1 MNFSLYIAKRYLKSN
16 SKNTAINTINWI
28 ASIGIIA
35 GSMALFVVLSVFSG
49 LIDFSLSF
57 TNTIDPDLKVIPKTG
72 KFFDFNPD
80 EAQELAKLND
90 IAFYSKTVEER
101 LLFTFDGKQQ
111 VANLKGVDTLFTKV
125 STVENG
131 LYGGQWIEPGTLQV
145 VVGYGISQ
153 KLSMGLMDFN
163 NTLQVFV
170 PKAGKGEINSPEDA
184 FLTQTL
190 VPIGMYAISEDID
203 LKYIFCDLPLA
214 QEMLFLKQNQL
225 SAIELKLKPNANEK
239 EVVQA
244 LNTIFKN
251 KVIIKNRA
259 QLNDSLYK
267 MLNTENIAV
276 YLIFTLVIIVVLF
289 NLIGALIM
297 MILEKK
303 SNLKTLFNLGVEI
316 KNLKNIFLFQGTI
329 LCFIGSLIGLF
340 LGIALVLA
348 QDYFNFIMITDTLAY
363 PVKFT
368 IQNVAIV
375 LATVTVLGFIASYI
389 AASRVNKKLVEH

>member
-57 TNTIDPDLKVIPKTG
+57 TNTIDPDLKIVPKAG
-72 KFFDFNPD
+72 KFLTLT
-80 EAQELAKLND
+80 EEETAQLNKLTD
-90 IAFYSKTVEER
+90 ITHYSKTVEER
-101 LLFTFDGKQQ
+101 LLFTFNDKQQ
-111 VANLKGVDTLFTKV
+111 VANLKGVDSLFTKV
-125 STVENG
+125 STVEEG

-153 KLSMGLMDFN
+153 KLSMGLMDFHN
-163 NTLQVFV
+163 SFQVFV
-170 PKAGKGEINSPEDA
+170 PKAGKGEINTPEDA

-190 VPIGMYAISEDID
+190 VPIGMYAISEEID
-203 LKYIFCDLPLA
+203 LKYVFCDLELA
-214 QEMLFLKQNQL
+214 QEMLFLKPNQF
-225 SAIELKLKPNANEK
+225 SSIELKLKPNTDENK
-239 EVVQA
+239 VLQQ
-244 LNTIFKN
+244 LKDIFKD
-251 KVIIKNRA
+251 KVIVKNRA

-303 SNLKTLFNLGVEI
+303 ANLKTLYNLGTEI
-316 KNLKNIFLFQGTI
+316 KSLKNIFLFQGTL
-329 LCFIGSLIGLF
+329 LCFIGALIGLV
-340 LGIALVLA
+340 LGIVIVLM
-348 QDYFNFIMITDTLAY
+348 QDYLKLIMITDTLAY
-363 PVKFT
+363 PVKLT
-368 IQNVAIV
+368 LQNSIIV
-375 LATVTVLGFIASYI
+375 LATVTILGFVASYI
-389 AASRVNKKLVEH
+389 AASRVNKKLLE

>member
-1 MNFSLYIAKRYLKSN
+1 
-16 SKNTAINTINWI
+16 
-28 ASIGIIA
+28 
-35 GSMALFVVLSVFSG
+35 MALFVVLSVFSG

-57 TNTIDPDLKVIPKTG
+57 TNTIDPDLKIIPKSG
-72 KFFDFNPD
+72 KFFSFESA
-80 EAQELAKLND
+80 EAAKLSKIKE

-111 VANLKGVDTLFTKV
+111 VANLKGVDSLFTKV
-125 STVENG
+125 STVEEG

-145 VVGYGISQ
+145 VAGYGISQ

-163 NTLQVFV
+163 NAFQVFV

-190 VPIGMYAISEDID
+190 VPIGVYAISEDID
-203 LKYIFCDLPLA
+203 MKYVFCDLPLA
-214 QEMLFLKQNQL
+214 QEMLFLKPNQL
-225 SAIELKLKPNANEK
+225 SAIEFKLKPNADEAK
-239 EVVQA
+239 VVQE
-244 LNTIFKN
+244 LTTIFKD
-251 KVIIKNRA
+251 KVLVKNRA

-303 SNLKTLFNLGVEI
+303 GNLKTLYNLGTEI
-316 KNLKNIFLFQGTI
+316 KNLKNIFLFQGTL

-340 LGIALVLA
+340 LGIAIVLA
-348 QDYFNFIMITDTLAY
+348 QDYFQLIMITDTLAY

-368 IQNVAIV
+368 VQNVLIV
-375 LATVTVLGFIASYI
+375 LATVTILGFAASYI
-389 AASRVNKKLVEH
+389 AASRVNKKLLE

>member
-57 TNTIDPDLKVIPKTG
+57 TNTVDPDLKIVPKSG
-72 KFFDFNPD
+72 KFFAFNPS
-80 EAQELAKLND
+80 EAQQLDKLKD
-90 IAFYSKTVEER
+90 VAYYSKTVEER

-111 VANLKGVDTLFTKV
+111 VANLKGVDSLFTKV
-125 STVENG
+125 STINEG
-131 LYGGQWIEPGTLQV
+131 LYDGDWIEPRTLQV

-163 NTLQVFV
+163 NAFQVFV

-190 VPIGMYAISEDID
+190 VPIGTYAISDDID
-203 LKYIFCDLPLA
+203 LKYVFCDLPLL
-214 QEMLFLKQNQL
+214 QEMLFLKANQL
-225 SAIELKLKPNANEK
+225 SAIEFKLNPNVDEAK
-239 EVVQA
+239 VVQE
-244 LNTIFKN
+244 LNTIFKD
-251 KVIIKNRA
+251 KVIVKNRA

-303 SNLKTLFNLGVEI
+303 GNLKTLYNLGAEI
-316 KNLKNIFLFQGTI
+316 KNLKNIFLFQGTL
-329 LCFIGSLIGLF
+329 LCFIGALIGLV
-340 LGIALVLA
+340 LGVAIVLA
-348 QDYFNFIMITDTLAY
+348 QDYFKLIMVSETFAY
-363 PVKFT
+363 PVKLT
-368 IQNVAIV
+368 IKNFLIV
-375 LATVTVLGFIASYI
+375 LATVSVLGFIASFI
-389 AASRVNKKLVEH
+389 AASRVNKKLLE

>member
-57 TNTIDPDLKVIPKTG
+57 TNTIDPDLKIIPKSG
-72 KFFDFNPD
+72 KFFSFESA
-80 EAQELAKLND
+80 EAAKLSKIKE

-111 VANLKGVDTLFTKV
+111 VANLKGVDSLFTKV
-125 STVENG
+125 STVEEG

-145 VVGYGISQ
+145 VAGYGISQ

-163 NTLQVFV
+163 NAFQVFV

-190 VPIGMYAISEDID
+190 VPIGVYAISEDID
-203 LKYIFCDLPLA
+203 MKYVFCDLPLA
-214 QEMLFLKQNQL
+214 QEMLFLKPNQL
-225 SAIELKLKPNANEK
+225 SAIEFKLKPNADEAK
-239 EVVQA
+239 VVQE
-244 LNTIFKN
+244 LTTIFKD
-251 KVIIKNRA
+251 KVLVKNRA

-303 SNLKTLFNLGVEI
+303 GNLKTLYNLGTEI
-316 KNLKNIFLFQGTI
+316 KNLKNIFLFQGTL

-340 LGIALVLA
+340 LGIAIVLA
-348 QDYFNFIMITDTLAY
+348 QDYFQLIMITDTLAY

-368 IQNVAIV
+368 VQNVLIV
-375 LATVTVLGFIASYI
+375 LATVTILGFAASYI
-389 AASRVNKKLVEH
+389 AASRVNKKLLE

>member
-57 TNTIDPDLKVIPKTG
+57 TNTIDPDLKIVPKTG
-72 KFFDFNPD
+72 KFLTLT
-80 EAQELAKLND
+80 EEETAQLNKLTD
-90 IAFYSKTVEER
+90 ITHYSKTVEER
-101 LLFTFDGKQQ
+101 LLFTFNDKQQ
-111 VANLKGVDTLFTKV
+111 VANLKGVDSLFTKV
-125 STVENG
+125 STVEEG

-153 KLSMGLMDFN
+153 KLSMGLMDFHN
-163 NTLQVFV
+163 SFQVFV
-170 PKAGKGEINSPEDA
+170 PKAGKGEINTPEDA

-190 VPIGMYAISEDID
+190 VPIGMYAISEEID
-203 LKYIFCDLPLA
+203 LKYVFCDLELA
-214 QEMLFLKQNQL
+214 QEMLFLKPNQF
-225 SAIELKLKPNANEK
+225 SSIELKLKPNTDENKVLQQLKA
-239 EVVQA
+239 
-244 LNTIFKN
+244 IFKD
-251 KVIIKNRA
+251 KVIVKNRA

-303 SNLKTLFNLGVEI
+303 ANLKTLYNLGTEI
-316 KNLKNIFLFQGTI
+316 KSLKNIFLFQGTL
-329 LCFIGSLIGLF
+329 LCFIGALIGLV
-340 LGIALVLA
+340 LGIVIVLM
-348 QDYFNFIMITDTLAY
+348 QDYFKLIMITDTLAY
-363 PVKFT
+363 PVKLT
-368 IQNVAIV
+368 LQNSIIV
-375 LATVTVLGFIASYI
+375 LATVTVLGFVASYI
-389 AASRVNKKLVEH
+389 AASRVNKKLLE

>member
-1 MNFSLYIAKRYLKSN
+1 LNFSLYIAKRYLKSN

-57 TNTIDPDLKVIPKTG
+57 TNTIDPDLKVVPITG
-72 KFFDFNPD
+72 KFITLNPK
-80 EAQELAKLND
+80 EVEELAKLKD
-90 IAFYSKTVEER
+90 VALYSKTVEER

-125 STVENG
+125 STVEDG
-131 LYGGQWIEPGTLQV
+131 LYGGEWIEPSTLQV

-163 NTLQVFV
+163 NAFQVFV
-170 PKAGKGEINSPEDA
+170 PKAGKGDINSPDDA

-203 LKYIFCDLPLA
+203 IKYVFCDLPLA
-214 QEMLFLKQNQL
+214 QEMLFLHSNQL
-225 SAIELKLKPNANEK
+225 SAIEFKLKPNADEAKVTQEINR
-239 EVVQA
+239 
-244 LNTIFKN
+244 IFKN
-251 KVIIKNRA
+251 KGIVKNRE

-303 SNLKTLFNLGVEI
+303 GNLKTLYNLGTEI
-316 KNLKNIFLFQGTI
+316 KSLKNIFLFQGTL
-329 LCFIGSLIGLF
+329 LCFIGALIGLF
-340 LGIALVLA
+340 LGVAIVLA
-348 QDYFNFIMITDTLAY
+348 QDYFKLIMITDTLAY

-368 IQNVAIV
+368 IQNVLVV
-375 LATVTVLGFIASYI
+375 LTTVTILGFVASYI
-389 AASRVNKKLVEH
+389 AASRVNKKLLE

>member
-1 MNFSLYIAKRYLKSN
+1 LNFSLYIAKRYLKSN

-35 GSMALFVVLSVFSG
+35 GAMALFVVLSVFSG

-57 TNTIDPDLKVIPKTG
+57 TNTIDPDLKVVPITG
-72 KFFDFNPD
+72 KFLTLNPK
-80 EAQELAKLND
+80 EVEELAKLKD
-90 IAFYSKTVEER
+90 VALYSKTVEER

-125 STVENG
+125 STVEDG
-131 LYGGQWIEPGTLQV
+131 LYGGEWIEPSTLQV

-163 NTLQVFV
+163 NAFQVFV
-170 PKAGKGEINSPEDA
+170 PKAGKGDINSSDDA

-203 LKYIFCDLPLA
+203 IKYVFCDLPLA
-214 QEMLFLKQNQL
+214 QEMLFLKPNQL
-225 SAIELKLKPNANEK
+225 SAIEFKLKPNADEARVAQEIKN
-239 EVVQA
+239 
-244 LNTIFKN
+244 IFKN
-251 KVIIKNRA
+251 KGIVKNRE

-303 SNLKTLFNLGVEI
+303 GNLKTLYNLGTEI
-316 KNLKNIFLFQGTI
+316 KSLKNIFLFQGTL
-329 LCFIGSLIGLF
+329 LCFIGALIGLF
-340 LGIALVLA
+340 LGVAIVLT
-348 QDYFNFIMITDTLAY
+348 QDYFKLIMITDTLAY

-368 IQNVAIV
+368 IQNILVV
-375 LATVTVLGFIASYI
+375 LATVTILGFVASYI
-389 AASRVNKKLVEH
+389 AASRVNKKLLE

>member
-1 MNFSLYIAKRYLKSN
+1 LNFSLYIAKRYLKSN

-57 TNTIDPDLKVIPKTG
+57 TNTVDPDLKIVPKSG
-72 KFFDFNPD
+72 KFFAFNPS
-80 EAQELAKLND
+80 EAQQLDNLKDVAY
-90 IAFYSKTVEER
+90 YSKTVEER

-111 VANLKGVDTLFTKV
+111 VANLKGVDSLFTKV
-125 STVENG
+125 STINEG
-131 LYGGQWIEPGTLQV
+131 LYDGDWIEPRTLQV

-163 NTLQVFV
+163 NAFQVFV

-190 VPIGMYAISEDID
+190 VPIGTYAISDDID
-203 LKYIFCDLPLA
+203 LKYVFCDLPLL
-214 QEMLFLKQNQL
+214 QEMLFLKANQL
-225 SAIELKLKPNANEK
+225 SAIEFKLNPNVDEAK
-239 EVVQA
+239 VVQE
-244 LNTIFKN
+244 LNIIFKD
-251 KVIIKNRA
+251 KVIVKNRA

-303 SNLKTLFNLGVEI
+303 GNLKTLYNLGAEI
-316 KNLKNIFLFQGTI
+316 KNLKNIFLFQGTL
-329 LCFIGSLIGLF
+329 LCFIGALIGLF
-340 LGIALVLA
+340 LGVAIVLA
-348 QDYFNFIMITDTLAY
+348 QDYFKLIMVSETFAY
-363 PVKFT
+363 PVKLT
-368 IQNVAIV
+368 IKNFLIV
-375 LATVTVLGFIASYI
+375 LATVSVLGFIASFI
-389 AASRVNKKLVEH
+389 AASRVNKKLLE

>member
-57 TNTIDPDLKVIPKTG
+57 TNTIDPDLKIVPKAG
-72 KFFDFNPD
+72 KFLTLT
-80 EAQELAKLND
+80 EEETAQLNKLTD
-90 IAFYSKTVEER
+90 ITHYSKTVEER
-101 LLFTFDGKQQ
+101 LLFTFNDKQQ
-111 VANLKGVDTLFTKV
+111 VANLKGVDSLFTKV
-125 STVENG
+125 STVEEG

-153 KLSMGLMDFN
+153 KLSMGLMDFHN
-163 NTLQVFV
+163 SFQVFV
-170 PKAGKGEINSPEDA
+170 PKAGKGEINTPEDA

-190 VPIGMYAISEDID
+190 VPIGMYAISEEID
-203 LKYIFCDLPLA
+203 LKYVFCDLELA
-214 QEMLFLKQNQL
+214 QEMLFLKPNQF
-225 SAIELKLKPNANEK
+225 SSIELKLKPNTDENK
-239 EVVQA
+239 VLQQ
-244 LNTIFKN
+244 LKDIFKD
-251 KVIIKNRA
+251 KVIVKNRA

-303 SNLKTLFNLGVEI
+303 ANLKTLYNLGTEI
-316 KNLKNIFLFQGTI
+316 KSLKNIFLFQGTL
-329 LCFIGSLIGLF
+329 LCFIGALIGLV
-340 LGIALVLA
+340 LGIVIVLM
-348 QDYFNFIMITDTLAY
+348 QDYFKLIMITDTLAY
-363 PVKFT
+363 PVKLT
-368 IQNVAIV
+368 LQNSIIV
-375 LATVTVLGFIASYI
+375 LATVTVLGFVASYI
-389 AASRVNKKLVEH
+389 AASRVNKKLLE

>member
-57 TNTIDPDLKVIPKTG
+57 TNTIDPDLKIVPKAG
-72 KFFDFNPD
+72 KFLTLT
-80 EAQELAKLND
+80 EEETAQMNKLTD
-90 IAFYSKTVEER
+90 ITHYSKTVEER
-101 LLFTFDGKQQ
+101 LLFTFNDKQQ
-111 VANLKGVDTLFTKV
+111 VANLKGVDSLFTKV
-125 STVENG
+125 STVEEG

-153 KLSMGLMDFN
+153 KLSMGLMDFHN
-163 NTLQVFV
+163 SFQVFV
-170 PKAGKGEINSPEDA
+170 PKAGKGEINTPEDA

-190 VPIGMYAISEDID
+190 VPIGMYAISEEID
-203 LKYIFCDLPLA
+203 LKYVFCDLELA
-214 QEMLFLKQNQL
+214 QEMLFLKPNQF
-225 SAIELKLKPNANEK
+225 SSIELKLKPNTDENKVLQQLKA
-239 EVVQA
+239 
-244 LNTIFKN
+244 IFKD
-251 KVIIKNRA
+251 KVFVKNRA

-303 SNLKTLFNLGVEI
+303 ANLKTLYNLGTEI
-316 KNLKNIFLFQGTI
+316 KSLKNIFLFQGTL
-329 LCFIGSLIGLF
+329 LCFIGALIGLV
-340 LGIALVLA
+340 LGIVIVLM
-348 QDYFNFIMITDTLAY
+348 QDYFKLIMITDTLAY
-363 PVKFT
+363 PVKLT
-368 IQNVAIV
+368 LQNSIIV
-375 LATVTVLGFIASYI
+375 LATVTVLGFVASYI
-389 AASRVNKKLVEH
+389 AASRVNKKLLE

>member
-57 TNTIDPDLKVIPKTG
+57 TNTIDPDLKIVPKAG
-72 KFFDFNPD
+72 KFLTLT
-80 EAQELAKLND
+80 EEETAQINKLTD
-90 IAFYSKTVEER
+90 ITHYSKTVEER
-101 LLFTFDGKQQ
+101 LLFTFNDKQQ
-111 VANLKGVDTLFTKV
+111 VANLKGVDSLFTKV
-125 STVENG
+125 STVEEG

-153 KLSMGLMDFN
+153 KLSMGLMDFHN
-163 NTLQVFV
+163 SFQVFV
-170 PKAGKGEINSPEDA
+170 PKAGKGEINTPEDA

-190 VPIGMYAISEDID
+190 VPIGMYAISEEID
-203 LKYIFCDLPLA
+203 LKYVFCDLELA
-214 QEMLFLKQNQL
+214 QEMLFLKPNQF
-225 SAIELKLKPNANEK
+225 SSIELKLKPNTDENKVLQQLKA
-239 EVVQA
+239 
-244 LNTIFKN
+244 IFKD
-251 KVIIKNRA
+251 KVIVKNRA

-303 SNLKTLFNLGVEI
+303 ANLKTLYNLGTEI
-316 KNLKNIFLFQGTI
+316 KSLKNIFLFQGTL
-329 LCFIGSLIGLF
+329 LCFIGALIGLV
-340 LGIALVLA
+340 LGIVIVLM
-348 QDYFNFIMITDTLAY
+348 QDYFKLIMITDTLAY
-363 PVKFT
+363 PVKLT
-368 IQNVAIV
+368 LQNSIIV
-375 LATVTVLGFIASYI
+375 LATVTILGFVASYI
-389 AASRVNKKLVEH
+389 AASRVNKKLLE

>member
-1 MNFSLYIAKRYLKSN
+1 LNFSLYIAKRYLKSN

-57 TNTIDPDLKVIPKTG
+57 TNTVDPDLKIVPKSG
-72 KFFDFNPD
+72 KFFEFNPSEVQQLD
-80 EAQELAKLND
+80 NLKD
-90 IAFYSKTVEER
+90 IAYYSKTVEER

-111 VANLKGVDTLFTKV
+111 VANLKGVDSLFTKV
-125 STVENG
+125 STINEG
-131 LYGGQWIEPGTLQV
+131 LYDGDWIEPRTLQV

-163 NTLQVFV
+163 NAFQVFV

-190 VPIGMYAISEDID
+190 VPIGTYAISDEID
-203 LKYIFCDLPLA
+203 LKYVFCDLPLL
-214 QEMLFLKQNQL
+214 QEMLFLKANQL
-225 SAIELKLKPNANEK
+225 SAIEFKLKPNADEAT
-239 EVVQA
+239 VVQE
-244 LNTIFKN
+244 LNTIFKD
-251 KVIIKNRA
+251 KVIVKNRA

-303 SNLKTLFNLGVEI
+303 GNLKTLYNLGTEM
-316 KNLKNIFLFQGTI
+316 NSLKNIFLFQGTL
-329 LCFIGSLIGLF
+329 LCFIGTLIGLF
-340 LGIALVLA
+340 LGVAIVLV
-348 QDYFNFIMITDTLAY
+348 QDYFKLIMVSEAFAY
-363 PVKFT
+363 PVKLT
-368 IQNVAIV
+368 IENFLIV
-375 LATVTVLGFIASYI
+375 LTTVSVLGFIASFI
-389 AASRVNKKLVEH
+389 AASRVNKKLLE

>member
-57 TNTIDPDLKVIPKTG
+57 TNTVDPDLKIVPKSG
-72 KFFDFNPD
+72 KFFAFNPSEVQQLD
-80 EAQELAKLND
+80 NLKD
-90 IAFYSKTVEER
+90 IAYYSKTVEER

-111 VANLKGVDTLFTKV
+111 VANLKGVDSLFTKV
-125 STVENG
+125 STINEG
-131 LYGGQWIEPGTLQV
+131 LYDGDWIEPRTLQV

-163 NTLQVFV
+163 NAFQVFV

-190 VPIGMYAISEDID
+190 VPIGTYAISDEID
-203 LKYIFCDLPLA
+203 LKYVFCDLPLL
-214 QEMLFLKQNQL
+214 QEMLFLKANQL
-225 SAIELKLKPNANEK
+225 SAIEFKLKPNADEAT
-239 EVVQA
+239 VVQE
-244 LNTIFKN
+244 LNTIFKD
-251 KVIIKNRA
+251 KVIVKNRA

-303 SNLKTLFNLGVEI
+303 GNLKTLYNLGTEM
-316 KNLKNIFLFQGTI
+316 NSLKNIFLFQGTL
-329 LCFIGSLIGLF
+329 LCFIGTLIGLF
-340 LGIALVLA
+340 LGVAIVLV
-348 QDYFNFIMITDTLAY
+348 QDYFKLIMVSEAFAY
-363 PVKFT
+363 PVKLT
-368 IQNVAIV
+368 IENFLIV
-375 LATVTVLGFIASYI
+375 LTTVSVLGFIASFI
-389 AASRVNKKLVEH
+389 AASRVNKKLLE

>member
-1 MNFSLYIAKRYLKSN
+1 LNFSLYIAKRYLKSN

-57 TNTIDPDLKVIPKTG
+57 TNTVDPDLKIVAKSG
-72 KFFDFNPD
+72 KFFAFNPS
-80 EAQELAKLND
+80 EAKQLDNLKD
-90 IAFYSKTVEER
+90 IAYYSKTVEER

-125 STVENG
+125 STISEG
-131 LYGGQWIEPGTLQV
+131 LCDGDWIEPRTLQV

-163 NTLQVFV
+163 NAFQVFV

-190 VPIGMYAISEDID
+190 VPIGTYAISDDID
-203 LKYIFCDLPLA
+203 LKYVFCDLPLL
-214 QEMLFLKQNQL
+214 QEMLFLKANQL
-225 SAIELKLKPNANEK
+225 SALEFKLNPNADEAK
-239 EVVQA
+239 VVQE
-244 LNTIFKN
+244 LNAIFKD
-251 KVIIKNRA
+251 KVIVKNRA

-289 NLIGALIM
+289 NLVGALIM

-303 SNLKTLFNLGVEI
+303 GNLKTLYNLGAEI
-316 KNLKNIFLFQGTI
+316 KNLKNIFLFQGTL
-329 LCFIGSLIGLF
+329 LCFLGALIGLF
-340 LGIALVLA
+340 LGVAIVLA
-348 QDYFNFIMITDTLAY
+348 QDYFKLIMVSETFAY
-363 PVKFT
+363 PVKLT
-368 IQNVAIV
+368 IKNFLIV
-375 LATVTVLGFIASYI
+375 LATVSVLGFIASFI
-389 AASRVNKKLVEH
+389 AASRVNKKLLE

>member
-57 TNTIDPDLKVIPKTG
+57 TNTIDPDLKIVPKAG
-72 KFFDFNPD
+72 KFLTLT
-80 EAQELAKLND
+80 EEETAQINKLTD
-90 IAFYSKTVEER
+90 ITHYSKTVEER
-101 LLFTFDGKQQ
+101 LLFTFNDKQQ
-111 VANLKGVDTLFTKV
+111 VANLKGVDSLFTKV
-125 STVENG
+125 STVEEG

-153 KLSMGLMDFN
+153 KLSMGLMDFHN
-163 NTLQVFV
+163 SFQVFV
-170 PKAGKGEINSPEDA
+170 PKAGKGEINTPEDA

-190 VPIGMYAISEDID
+190 VPIGMYAISEEID
-203 LKYIFCDLPLA
+203 LKYVFCDLELA
-214 QEMLFLKQNQL
+214 QEMLFLKPNQF
-225 SAIELKLKPNANEK
+225 SSIELKLKPNTDENKVLQQLKA
-239 EVVQA
+239 
-244 LNTIFKN
+244 IFKD
-251 KVIIKNRA
+251 KVIVKNRA

-303 SNLKTLFNLGVEI
+303 ANLKTLYNLGTEI
-316 KNLKNIFLFQGTI
+316 KSLKNIFLFQGTL
-329 LCFIGSLIGLF
+329 LCFIGALIGLV
-340 LGIALVLA
+340 LGIVIVLM
-348 QDYFNFIMITDTLAY
+348 QDYFKLIMITDTLAY
-363 PVKFT
+363 PVKLT
-368 IQNVAIV
+368 LQNSIIV
-375 LATVTVLGFIASYI
+375 LATVTVLGFVASYI
-389 AASRVNKKLVEH
+389 AASRVNKKLLE

>member
-57 TNTIDPDLKVIPKTG
+57 TNTIDPDLKIVPKAG
-72 KFFDFNPD
+72 KFLTLT
-80 EAQELAKLND
+80 EEETAQINKLTD
-90 IAFYSKTVEER
+90 ITHYSKTVEER
-101 LLFTFDGKQQ
+101 LLFTFNDKQQ
-111 VANLKGVDTLFTKV
+111 VANLKGVDSLFTKV
-125 STVENG
+125 STVEEG

-153 KLSMGLMDFN
+153 KLSMGLMDFHN
-163 NTLQVFV
+163 SFQVFV
-170 PKAGKGEINSPEDA
+170 PKAGKGEINTPEDA

-190 VPIGMYAISEDID
+190 VPIGMYAISEEID
-203 LKYIFCDLPLA
+203 LKYVFCDLELA
-214 QEMLFLKQNQL
+214 QEMLFLKPNQF
-225 SAIELKLKPNANEK
+225 SSIELKLKPNTDENK
-239 EVVQA
+239 VVQQLKA
-244 LNTIFKN
+244 IFKD
-251 KVIIKNRA
+251 KVIVKNRA

-303 SNLKTLFNLGVEI
+303 ANLKTLYNLGTEI
-316 KNLKNIFLFQGTI
+316 KSLKNIFLFQGTL
-329 LCFIGSLIGLF
+329 LCFIGALIGLV
-340 LGIALVLA
+340 LGIVIVLM
-348 QDYFNFIMITDTLAY
+348 QDYFKLIMITDTLAY
-363 PVKFT
+363 PVKLT
-368 IQNVAIV
+368 LQNSIIV
-375 LATVTVLGFIASYI
+375 LATVTILGFVASYI
-389 AASRVNKKLVEH
+389 AASRVNKKLLE

>member
-1 MNFSLYIAKRYLKSN
+1 LNFSLYIAKRYLKSN

-57 TNTIDPDLKVIPKTG
+57 TNTIDPDLKVVPITG
-72 KFFDFNPD
+72 KFITLNPK
-80 EAQELAKLND
+80 EVEELAKLKD
-90 IAFYSKTVEER
+90 VALYSKTVEER

-125 STVENG
+125 STVEDG
-131 LYGGQWIEPGTLQV
+131 LYGGEWIEPSTLQV

-163 NTLQVFV
+163 NAFQVFV
-170 PKAGKGEINSPEDA
+170 PKAGKGDINSPDDA

-203 LKYIFCDLPLA
+203 IKYVFCDLPLA
-214 QEMLFLKQNQL
+214 QEMLFLQSNQL
-225 SAIELKLKPNANEK
+225 SAIEFKLKPNADEAKVTQEINR
-239 EVVQA
+239 
-244 LNTIFKN
+244 IFKN
-251 KVIIKNRA
+251 KGIVKNRE

-303 SNLKTLFNLGVEI
+303 GNLKTLYNLGTEI
-316 KNLKNIFLFQGTI
+316 KSLKNIFLFQGTL
-329 LCFIGSLIGLF
+329 LCFIGALIGLF
-340 LGIALVLA
+340 LGVAIVLA
-348 QDYFNFIMITDTLAY
+348 QDYFKLIMITDTLAY

-368 IQNVAIV
+368 IQNVLVV
-375 LATVTVLGFIASYI
+375 LTTVTILGFVASYI
-389 AASRVNKKLVEH
+389 AASRVNKKLLE

>member
-1 MNFSLYIAKRYLKSN
+1 LNFSLYIAKRYLKSN

-57 TNTIDPDLKVIPKTG
+57 TNTVDPDLKIVPKSG
-72 KFFDFNPD
+72 KFFAFNPS
-80 EAQELAKLND
+80 EAQQLDNLKDVAY
-90 IAFYSKTVEER
+90 YSKTVEER

-111 VANLKGVDTLFTKV
+111 VANLKGVDSLFTKV
-125 STVENG
+125 STINEG
-131 LYGGQWIEPGTLQV
+131 LYDGDWIEPRTLQV

-163 NTLQVFV
+163 NAFQVFV

-190 VPIGMYAISEDID
+190 VPIGTYAISDEID
-203 LKYIFCDLPLA
+203 LKYVFCDLPLL
-214 QEMLFLKQNQL
+214 QEMLFLKANQL
-225 SAIELKLKPNANEK
+225 SAIEFKLKPNADEAT
-239 EVVQA
+239 VVQE
-244 LNTIFKN
+244 LNTIFKD
-251 KVIIKNRA
+251 KVIVKNRA

-303 SNLKTLFNLGVEI
+303 GNLKTLYNLGTEM
-316 KNLKNIFLFQGTI
+316 NSLKNIFLFQGTL
-329 LCFIGSLIGLF
+329 LCFIGTLIGLF
-340 LGIALVLA
+340 LGVAIVLV
-348 QDYFNFIMITDTLAY
+348 QDYFKLIMVSEAFAY
-363 PVKFT
+363 PVKLT
-368 IQNVAIV
+368 IENFLIV
-375 LATVTVLGFIASYI
+375 LTTVSFLGFIASFI
-389 AASRVNKKLVEH
+389 AASRVNKKLLE

>member
-57 TNTIDPDLKVIPKTG
+57 TNTIDPDLKIVPKAG
-72 KFFDFNPD
+72 KFLTLT
-80 EAQELAKLND
+80 EEETAQINKLTD
-90 IAFYSKTVEER
+90 ITLYSKTVEER
-101 LLFTFDGKQQ
+101 LLFTFNDKQQ
-111 VANLKGVDTLFTKV
+111 VANLKGVDSLFTKV
-125 STVENG
+125 STVEEG

-153 KLSMGLMDFN
+153 KLSMGLMDFHN
-163 NTLQVFV
+163 SFQVFV
-170 PKAGKGEINSPEDA
+170 PKAGKGEINTPEDA

-190 VPIGMYAISEDID
+190 VPIGMYAISEEID
-203 LKYIFCDLPLA
+203 LKYVFCDLELA
-214 QEMLFLKQNQL
+214 QEMLFLKPNQF
-225 SAIELKLKPNANEK
+225 SSIELKLKPNTDENK
-239 EVVQA
+239 VLQQ
-244 LNTIFKN
+244 LKDIFKD
-251 KVIIKNRA
+251 KVIVKNRA

-303 SNLKTLFNLGVEI
+303 ANLKTLYNLGTEI
-316 KNLKNIFLFQGTI
+316 KSLKNIFLFQGTL
-329 LCFIGSLIGLF
+329 LCFIGALIGLV
-340 LGIALVLA
+340 LGIVIVLM
-348 QDYFNFIMITDTLAY
+348 QDYFKLIMITDTLAY
-363 PVKFT
+363 PVKLT
-368 IQNVAIV
+368 LQNSIIV
-375 LATVTVLGFIASYI
+375 LATVTILGFVASYI
-389 AASRVNKKLVEH
+389 AASRVNKKLLE

>member
-57 TNTIDPDLKVIPKTG
+57 TNTIDPDLKIVPKAG
-72 KFFDFNPD
+72 KFLTLT
-80 EAQELAKLND
+80 EEETAQINKLTD
-90 IAFYSKTVEER
+90 ITHYSKTVEER
-101 LLFTFDGKQQ
+101 LLFTFNDKQQ
-111 VANLKGVDTLFTKV
+111 VANLKGVDSLFTKV
-125 STVENG
+125 STVEEG

-153 KLSMGLMDFN
+153 KLSMGLMDFHN
-163 NTLQVFV
+163 SFQVFV
-170 PKAGKGEINSPEDA
+170 PKAGKGEINTPEDA

-190 VPIGMYAISEDID
+190 VPIGMYAISEEID
-203 LKYIFCDLPLA
+203 LKYVFCDLELA
-214 QEMLFLKQNQL
+214 QEMLFLKPNQF
-225 SAIELKLKPNANEK
+225 SSIELKLKPNTDENK
-239 EVVQA
+239 VLQQ
-244 LNTIFKN
+244 LKDIFKD
-251 KVIIKNRA
+251 KVIVKNRA

-303 SNLKTLFNLGVEI
+303 ANLKTLYNLGTEI
-316 KNLKNIFLFQGTI
+316 KSLKNIFLFQGTL
-329 LCFIGSLIGLF
+329 LCFIGALIGLV
-340 LGIALVLA
+340 LGIVIVLM
-348 QDYFNFIMITDTLAY
+348 QDYFKLIMITDTLAY
-363 PVKFT
+363 PVKLT
-368 IQNVAIV
+368 LQNSIIV
-375 LATVTVLGFIASYI
+375 LATVTVLGFVASYI
-389 AASRVNKKLVEH
+389 AASRVNKKLLE

>member
-57 TNTIDPDLKVIPKTG
+57 TNTIDPDLKIVPKTG
-72 KFFDFNPD
+72 KFLTLN
-80 EAQELAKLND
+80 QEEVNQINKLTD
-90 IAFYSKTVEER
+90 ITHYSKTAEER
-101 LLFTFDGKQQ
+101 LLFTFNEKQQ
-111 VANLKGVDTLFTKV
+111 VAILKGVDSVFTKV
-125 STVENG
+125 STIEEG

-153 KLSMGLMDFN
+153 KLSMGLMDFHN
-163 NTLQVFV
+163 AFQVFV
-170 PKAGKGEINSPEDA
+170 PKAGKGEINTPDDA

-190 VPIGMYAISEDID
+190 VPIGIYAISEEID
-203 LKYIFCDLPLA
+203 LKYVFCDLELA
-214 QEMLFLKQNQL
+214 QEMLFLKPNQF
-225 SAIELKLKPNANEK
+225 STIEIKLKPNADENQ
-239 EVVQA
+239 VVQK
-244 LNTIFKN
+244 LNSIFN
-251 KVIIKNRA
+251 DRVMVKNRA

-303 SNLKTLFNLGVEI
+303 GNLKTLYNLGTEI
-316 KNLKNIFLFQGTI
+316 KSLKNIFLFQGTL
-329 LCFIGSLIGLF
+329 LCFIGTLIGLF
-340 LGIALVLA
+340 LGIVIVLI
-348 QDYFNFIMITDTLAY
+348 QDYFKLIMITDSLAY
-363 PVKFT
+363 PVKLT
-368 IQNVAIV
+368 LQNILIV
-375 LATVTVLGFIASYI
+375 LATVTVLGFVASYI
-389 AASRVNKKLVEH
+389 AASRVNKKLLQ

>member
-57 TNTIDPDLKVIPKTG
+57 TNTIDPDLKIVPKAG
-72 KFFDFNPD
+72 KFLTLT
-80 EAQELAKLND
+80 EEETAQLNKLTD
-90 IAFYSKTVEER
+90 ITHYSKTVEER
-101 LLFTFDGKQQ
+101 LLFTFNDKQQ
-111 VANLKGVDTLFTKV
+111 VANLKGVDSLFTKV
-125 STVENG
+125 STVEEG

-153 KLSMGLMDFN
+153 KLSMGLMDFHN
-163 NTLQVFV
+163 SFQVFV
-170 PKAGKGEINSPEDA
+170 PKAGKGEINTPEDA

-190 VPIGMYAISEDID
+190 VPIGMYAISEEID
-203 LKYIFCDLPLA
+203 LKYVFCDLELA
-214 QEMLFLKQNQL
+214 QEMLFLKPNQF
-225 SAIELKLKPNANEK
+225 SSIELKLKPNTDENKVLQQLKA
-239 EVVQA
+239 
-244 LNTIFKN
+244 IFKD
-251 KVIIKNRA
+251 KVIVKNRA

-303 SNLKTLFNLGVEI
+303 ANLKTLYNLGTEI
-316 KNLKNIFLFQGTI
+316 KSLKNIFLFQGTL
-329 LCFIGSLIGLF
+329 LCFIGALIGLV
-340 LGIALVLA
+340 LGIVIVLM
-348 QDYFNFIMITDTLAY
+348 QDYFKLIMITDTLAY
-363 PVKFT
+363 PVKLT
-368 IQNVAIV
+368 LQNSIIV
-375 LATVTVLGFIASYI
+375 LATVTILGFVASYI
-389 AASRVNKKLVEH
+389 AASRVNKKLLE

>member
-1 MNFSLYIAKRYLKSN
+1 MNFSLYIAKRYLKST

-57 TNTIDPDLKVIPKTG
+57 TNTIDPDLKIVPKAG
-72 KFFDFNPD
+72 KFLTLT
-80 EAQELAKLND
+80 EEETAQINKLTD
-90 IAFYSKTVEER
+90 ITHYSKTVEER
-101 LLFTFDGKQQ
+101 LLFTFNDKQQ
-111 VANLKGVDTLFTKV
+111 VANLKGVDSLFTKV
-125 STVENG
+125 STVEEG

-153 KLSMGLMDFN
+153 KLSMGLMDFHN
-163 NTLQVFV
+163 SFQVFV
-170 PKAGKGEINSPEDA
+170 PKAGKGEINTPEDA

-190 VPIGMYAISEDID
+190 VPIGMYAISEEID
-203 LKYIFCDLPLA
+203 LKYVFCDLELA
-214 QEMLFLKQNQL
+214 QEMLFLKPNQF
-225 SAIELKLKPNANEK
+225 SSIELKLKPNTDENKVLQQLKA
-239 EVVQA
+239 
-244 LNTIFKN
+244 IFKD
-251 KVIIKNRA
+251 KVIVKNRA

-303 SNLKTLFNLGVEI
+303 ANLKTLYNLGTEI
-316 KNLKNIFLFQGTI
+316 KSLKNIFLFQGTL
-329 LCFIGSLIGLF
+329 LCFIGALIGLV
-340 LGIALVLA
+340 LGIVIVLM
-348 QDYFNFIMITDTLAY
+348 QDYFKLIMITDTLAY
-363 PVKFT
+363 PVKLT
-368 IQNVAIV
+368 LQNSIIV
-375 LATVTVLGFIASYI
+375 LATVTVLGFVASYI
-389 AASRVNKKLVEH
+389 AASRVNKKLLE

>member
-1 MNFSLYIAKRYLKSN
+1 LNFSLYIAKRYLKSN

-57 TNTIDPDLKVIPKTG
+57 TNTIDPDLKIVPKSG
-72 KFFDFNPD
+72 KFFAFNTN
-80 EAQELAKLND
+80 EAKEVEKLKD

-125 STVENG
+125 STVEEG
-131 LYGGQWIEPGTLQV
+131 LYGGQWIEPRTLQV

-153 KLSMGLMDFN
+153 KLSMGLLDFN
-163 NTLQVFV
+163 NAFQVFV
-170 PKAGKGEINSPEDA
+170 PKAGEGELNSPDDA

-190 VPIGMYAISEDID
+190 VPIGMYAISDDID
-203 LKYIFCDLPLA
+203 LKYVFCDLPLA
-214 QEMLFLKQNQL
+214 QEMLFLKKNQL
-225 SAIELKLKPNANEK
+225 SSIEFKLKPHADETK
-239 EVVQA
+239 VAQE
-244 LNTIFKN
+244 LNTIFKD
-251 KVIIKNRA
+251 KVLIKNRA

-267 MLNTENIAV
+267 MLNTENIVV

-303 SNLKTLFNLGVEI
+303 GNLKTLYNLGTEI

-329 LCFIGSLIGLF
+329 LCFIGALIGLF
-340 LGIALVLA
+340 LGMAIVLA
-348 QDYFNFIMITDTLAY
+348 QDYFKLIMITKTLAY

-368 IQNVAIV
+368 TQNVLIV
-375 LATVTVLGFIASYI
+375 LVTVTFLGFLASYI
-389 AASRVNKKLVEH
+389 AASQVNKKLLE

>member
-1 MNFSLYIAKRYLKSN
+1 LNFSLYIAKRYLKSN

-57 TNTIDPDLKVIPKTG
+57 TNTIDPDLKIVPKSG
-72 KFFDFNPD
+72 KFFAFNTN
-80 EAQELAKLND
+80 EAKEVEKLKD

-125 STVENG
+125 STVEEG
-131 LYGGQWIEPGTLQV
+131 LYGGQWIEPRTLQV

-153 KLSMGLMDFN
+153 KLSMGLLDFN
-163 NTLQVFV
+163 NAFQVFV
-170 PKAGKGEINSPEDA
+170 PKAGEGELNSPDDA

-190 VPIGMYAISEDID
+190 VPIGMYAISDDID
-203 LKYIFCDLPLA
+203 LKYVFCDLPLA
-214 QEMLFLKQNQL
+214 QEMLFLKKNQL
-225 SAIELKLKPNANEK
+225 SSIEFKLKPHADETK
-239 EVVQA
+239 VAQE
-244 LNTIFKN
+244 LKTIFKD
-251 KVIIKNRA
+251 KVLIKNRA

-267 MLNTENIAV
+267 MLNTENIVV

-303 SNLKTLFNLGVEI
+303 GNLKTLYNLGTEI

-329 LCFIGSLIGLF
+329 LCFIGALIGLF
-340 LGIALVLA
+340 LGMAIVLA
-348 QDYFNFIMITDTLAY
+348 QDYFKLIMITKTLAY

-368 IQNVAIV
+368 TQNVLIV
-375 LATVTVLGFIASYI
+375 LVTVTFLGFLASYI
-389 AASRVNKKLVEH
+389 AASQVNKKLLE

>member
-1 MNFSLYIAKRYLKSN
+1 LNFSLYIAKRYLKSN

-35 GSMALFVVLSVFSG
+35 GAMALFVVLSVFSG

-57 TNTIDPDLKVIPKTG
+57 TNTIDPDLKVVPITG
-72 KFFDFNPD
+72 KFLTLNPK
-80 EAQELAKLND
+80 EVEELAKLKD
-90 IAFYSKTVEER
+90 VALYSKTVEER

-125 STVENG
+125 STVEDG
-131 LYGGQWIEPGTLQV
+131 LYGGEWIEPSTLQV

-163 NTLQVFV
+163 NAFQVFV
-170 PKAGKGEINSPEDA
+170 PKAGKGDINSSDDA

-203 LKYIFCDLPLA
+203 IKYVFCDLPLA
-214 QEMLFLKQNQL
+214 QEMLFLKPNQL
-225 SAIELKLKPNANEK
+225 SAIEFKLKPNADEARVAQELKN
-239 EVVQA
+239 
-244 LNTIFKN
+244 IFKN
-251 KVIIKNRA
+251 KGIVKNRE

-303 SNLKTLFNLGVEI
+303 GNLKTLYNLGTEI
-316 KNLKNIFLFQGTI
+316 KSLKSIFLFQGTL
-329 LCFIGSLIGLF
+329 LCFIGALIGLF
-340 LGIALVLA
+340 LGVAIVLT
-348 QDYFNFIMITDTLAY
+348 QDYFKLIMITDTLAY

-368 IQNVAIV
+368 IQNILVV
-375 LATVTVLGFIASYI
+375 LATVTILGFVASYI
-389 AASRVNKKLVEH
+389 AASSVNKKLLE

>member
-1 MNFSLYIAKRYLKSN
+1 
-16 SKNTAINTINWI
+16 
-28 ASIGIIA
+28 
-35 GSMALFVVLSVFSG
+35 MALFVVLSVFSG

-57 TNTIDPDLKVIPKTG
+57 TNTIDPDLKIVPKSG
-72 KFFDFNPD
+72 KFFAFNSS
-80 EAQELAKLND
+80 EAEALSKLKD
-90 IAFYSKTVEER
+90 VAFYSQTVEER

-125 STVENG
+125 STVEEG
-131 LYGGQWIEPGTLQV
+131 LYGGDWIEPSTLQV
-145 VVGYGISQ
+145 VVGSGISQ

-163 NTLQVFV
+163 NAFQVFV
-170 PKAGKGEINSPEDA
+170 PKAGKGDINTPDDA
-184 FLTQTL
+184 FLTQML

-203 LKYIFCDLPLA
+203 LKYVFCDLPLA
-214 QEMLFLKQNQL
+214 QEMLFLKPNQL
-225 SAIELKLKPNANEK
+225 SSIELKLQPNAE
-239 EVVQA
+239 EVKVVEE
-244 LNTIFKN
+244 LNKIFEN
-251 KVIIKNRA
+251 KVIVKNRA

-303 SNLKTLFNLGVEI
+303 GNLKTLYNLGTEI
-316 KNLKNIFLFQGTI
+316 KSLKNIFLFQGTL

-340 LGIALVLA
+340 LGIAIILA
-348 QDYFNFIMITDTLAY
+348 QDYFQLIMINETFAY

-368 IQNVAIV
+368 IQNVLIV
-375 LATVTVLGFIASYI
+375 LATVTVLGFVASYI
-389 AASRVNKKLVEH
+389 AASRVNKKLLE

>member
-57 TNTIDPDLKVIPKTG
+57 TNTIDPDLKIVPKAG
-72 KFFDFNPD
+72 KFLTLT
-80 EAQELAKLND
+80 EEETAQINKLTD
-90 IAFYSKTVEER
+90 ITHYSKTVEER
-101 LLFTFDGKQQ
+101 LLFTFNDKQQ
-111 VANLKGVDTLFTKV
+111 VANLKGVDSLFTKV
-125 STVENG
+125 STVEEG

-153 KLSMGLMDFN
+153 KLSIGLMDFHN
-163 NTLQVFV
+163 SFQVFV
-170 PKAGKGEINSPEDA
+170 PKAGKGEINTPEDA

-190 VPIGMYAISEDID
+190 VPIGMYAISEEID
-203 LKYIFCDLPLA
+203 LKYVFCDLELA
-214 QEMLFLKQNQL
+214 QEMLFLKPNQF
-225 SAIELKLKPNANEK
+225 SSIELKLKPNTDENKVLQQLKA
-239 EVVQA
+239 
-244 LNTIFKN
+244 IFKD
-251 KVIIKNRA
+251 KVIVKNRA

-303 SNLKTLFNLGVEI
+303 ANLKTLYNLGTEI
-316 KNLKNIFLFQGTI
+316 KSLKNIFLFQGTL
-329 LCFIGSLIGLF
+329 LCFIGALIGLV
-340 LGIALVLA
+340 LGIVIVLM
-348 QDYFNFIMITDTLAY
+348 QDYFKLIMITDTLAY
-363 PVKFT
+363 PVKLT
-368 IQNVAIV
+368 LQNSIIV
-375 LATVTVLGFIASYI
+375 LATVTVLGFVASYI
-389 AASRVNKKLVEH
+389 AASRVNKKLLE

>member
-57 TNTIDPDLKVIPKTG
+57 TNTIDPDLKIVPKTG
-72 KFFDFNPD
+72 KFLTLS
-80 EAQELAKLND
+80 QEEVNQINKLTD
-90 IAFYSKTVEER
+90 ITHYSKTAEER
-101 LLFTFDGKQQ
+101 LLFTFNEKQQ
-111 VANLKGVDTLFTKV
+111 VAILKGVDSVFTKV
-125 STVENG
+125 STIEEG

-153 KLSMGLMDFN
+153 KLSMGLMDFHN
-163 NTLQVFV
+163 VFQVFV
-170 PKAGKGEINSPEDA
+170 PKAGKGEINTPDDA

-190 VPIGMYAISEDID
+190 VPIGMYAISEEID
-203 LKYIFCDLPLA
+203 LKYVFCDLELA
-214 QEMLFLKQNQL
+214 QEMLFLKPNQF
-225 SAIELKLKPNANEK
+225 STIEIKLKPNADENQ
-239 EVVQA
+239 VVQK
-244 LNTIFKN
+244 LNSIFN
-251 KVIIKNRA
+251 DRVMVKNRA

-303 SNLKTLFNLGVEI
+303 GNLKTLYNLGTEI
-316 KNLKNIFLFQGTI
+316 KSLKNIFLFQGTL
-329 LCFIGSLIGLF
+329 LCFIGTLIGLF
-340 LGIALVLA
+340 LGIVIVLI
-348 QDYFNFIMITDTLAY
+348 QDYFKLIMITDSLAY
-363 PVKFT
+363 PVKLT
-368 IQNVAIV
+368 LQNILIV
-375 LATVTVLGFIASYI
+375 LATVTVLGFVASYI
-389 AASRVNKKLVEH
+389 AASRVNKKLLQ

>member
-57 TNTIDPDLKVIPKTG
+57 TNTIDPDLKIVPKAG
-72 KFFDFNPD
+72 KFLSLT
-80 EAQELAKLND
+80 EEETAQLNKLTD
-90 IAFYSKTVEER
+90 ITHYSKTVEER
-101 LLFTFDGKQQ
+101 LLFTFNDKQQ
-111 VANLKGVDTLFTKV
+111 VANLKGVDSLFTKV
-125 STVENG
+125 STVEEG

-153 KLSMGLMDFN
+153 KLSMGLMDFHN
-163 NTLQVFV
+163 SFQVFV
-170 PKAGKGEINSPEDA
+170 PKAGKGEINTPEDA

-190 VPIGMYAISEDID
+190 VPIGMYAISEEID
-203 LKYIFCDLPLA
+203 LKYVFCDLELA
-214 QEMLFLKQNQL
+214 QEMLFLKPNQF
-225 SAIELKLKPNANEK
+225 SSIELKLKPNTDENKVLQQLKA
-239 EVVQA
+239 
-244 LNTIFKN
+244 IFKD
-251 KVIIKNRA
+251 KVIVKNRA

-303 SNLKTLFNLGVEI
+303 ANLKTLYNLGTEI
-316 KNLKNIFLFQGTI
+316 KSLKNIFLFQGTI
-329 LCFIGSLIGLF
+329 LCFIGAIIGLV
-340 LGIALVLA
+340 LGIVIVLM
-348 QDYFNFIMITDTLAY
+348 QDYFKLIMITDTLAY
-363 PVKFT
+363 PVKLT
-368 IQNVAIV
+368 LQNSIIV
-375 LATVTVLGFIASYI
+375 LATVTVLGFVASYI
-389 AASRVNKKLVEH
+389 AASRVNKKLLE

>member
-1 MNFSLYIAKRYLKSN
+1 LNFSLYIAKRYLKSN

-57 TNTIDPDLKVIPKTG
+57 TNTIDPDLKVVPITG
-72 KFFDFNPD
+72 KFITLNPK
-80 EAQELAKLND
+80 EVEELAKLKD
-90 IAFYSKTVEER
+90 VALYSKTVEER

-125 STVENG
+125 STVEDG
-131 LYGGQWIEPGTLQV
+131 LYGGEWIEPSTLQV

-163 NTLQVFV
+163 NAFQVFV
-170 PKAGKGEINSPEDA
+170 PKAGKGDINSPDDA

-203 LKYIFCDLPLA
+203 IKYVFCDLPLA
-214 QEMLFLKQNQL
+214 QEMLFLQSNQL
-225 SAIELKLKPNANEK
+225 SAIEFKLKPNADEAKVTQEINR
-239 EVVQA
+239 
-244 LNTIFKN
+244 IFKN
-251 KVIIKNRA
+251 KGIVKNRE

-303 SNLKTLFNLGVEI
+303 GNLKTLYNLGTEI
-316 KNLKNIFLFQGTI
+316 KSLKNIFLFQGTL
-329 LCFIGSLIGLF
+329 LCFIGALIGLF
-340 LGIALVLA
+340 LGVAIVLA
-348 QDYFNFIMITDTLAY
+348 QDYFKLIMITDTLAY

-368 IQNVAIV
+368 IQNVLVV
-375 LATVTVLGFIASYI
+375 LATVTILGFVASYI
-389 AASRVNKKLVEH
+389 AASRVNKKLLE

>member
-57 TNTIDPDLKVIPKTG
+57 TNTIDPDLKIVPKTG
-72 KFFDFNPD
+72 KFFAFNPH
-80 EAQELAKLND
+80 EEQELSKLKD

-101 LLFTFDGKQQ
+101 LLFTFNGKQQ

-125 STVENG
+125 STVEEG

-163 NTLQVFV
+163 NAFQVFV

-190 VPIGMYAISEDID
+190 VPIGMYAISDDID
-203 LKYIFCDLPLA
+203 LKYVFCDLPLA

-225 SAIELKLKPNANEK
+225 SAIEFKLKPNADEA
-239 EVVQA
+239 EVVQE
-244 LNTIFKN
+244 LNTIFKD
-251 KVIIKNRA
+251 KVIVKNRA

-303 SNLKTLFNLGVEI
+303 GNLKTLYNLGTEI
-316 KNLKNIFLFQGTI
+316 KSLKNIFLFQGTL
-329 LCFIGSLIGLF
+329 LCFIGALIGLF
-340 LGIALVLA
+340 LGVAIVLA
-348 QDYFNFIMITDTLAY
+348 QDYFKFIMITDTLAY

-368 IQNVAIV
+368 VQNVLIV

-389 AASRVNKKLVEH
+389 AASRVNKKLLE